1 MIKSGAVFVFSVE
14 ESGIKRWTDGLLWS
28 PSRIVGNFLVYRE
41 INERTSSRGSHK
53 KPYPLDSSSRGLST
67 HRTSP
72 DQTSAAFKG
81 PGHLLQT
88 HGSTDQGTFKLNGL
102 IKKTITVT
110 VEGSDL
116 HLISYYTSED
126 IRSGKLKRPSNKPD
140 IMALHMPP
148 HIFRLTNFRVPPKV
162 DIGPDGKPRLVCE
175 PEDQEPVECKI
186 EEQTY
191 QVPDSPQWSP
201 TNGNTT
207 SIDGVF
213 GSSMY
218 QDMQTHSPM
227 TSPTLSSH
235 SRESAGDR
243 WPIPLDSL
251 RISSSVRQDIDWSP
265 SPSPTNPH
273 SVSRRRDT
281 TTPPQSGSW
290 PSIQPQS
297 GRWRPDSYDS
307 SIVVGPHL
315 ERSNRVR
322 SSTLY
327 QDSGVGPHRSHRE
340 SESMSGFHNRLSVD
354 LGGGRESGHQRLPWL
369 PRESSGVD
377 KHLRNSQTESPFTP
391 SPTSQFSS
399 HHGYHRPAHSYG
411 TWSSNVNSLAHS
423 SQLHP
428 IPSHSSLHSYATSYT
443 SSPEDLSNVEDF
455 GDP

>member
-1 MIKSGAVFVFSVE
+1 
-14 ESGIKRWTDGLLWS
+14 
-28 PSRIVGNFLVYRE
+28 
-41 INERTSSRGSHK
+41 
-53 KPYPLDSSSRGLST
+53 
-67 HRTSP
+67 
-72 DQTSAAFKG
+72 
-81 PGHLLQT
+81 
-88 HGSTDQGTFKLNGL
+88 
-102 IKKTITVT
+102 
-110 VEGSDL
+110 
-116 HLISYYTSED
+116 
-126 IRSGKLKRPSNKPD
+126 
-140 IMALHMPP
+140 
-148 HIFRLTNFRVPPKV
+148 
-162 DIGPDGKPRLVCE
+162 
-175 PEDQEPVECKI
+175 
-186 EEQTY
+186 
-191 QVPDSPQWSP
+191 
-201 TNGNTT
+201 
-207 SIDGVF
+207 
-213 GSSMY
+213 MY

-340 SESMSGFHNRLSVD
+340 SESMAGFHNRLSVD
-354 LGGGRESGHQRLPWL
+354 
-369 PRESSGVD
+369 
-377 KHLRNSQTESPFTP
+377 LRNSQTESPFTP